1 MNLEHGSI
9 AHAGVS
15 HHSRSIALLEFQK
28 GYFRAMLSLY
38 CGRKCFAQTLAALR
52 KKKQKQFIF
61 QFPINFWSV
70 FFAIYIYICF
80 LLQPDLSSCRLT
92 FLTDGFSRTD
102 QRRKT
107 FAVHI
112 PYFALITPFLF
123 GKIVRFSPLCV
134 VSPQISFVRFV
145 SSVCFI

>member
-52 KKKQKQFIF
+52 KKTKTVHLPVPYKFLERF
-61 QFPINFWSV
+61 LCYL
-70 FFAIYIYICF
+70 YIYICF